1 MTEEPTPVAFNL
13 DEAIAAQKTQLQGV
27 TRRAGGTLFLASMG
41 ALLIL
46 AGLSV
51 AGVGF
56 YRFFIEKG
64 DLDFRL
70 IAATLGIGG
79 SLLLSGGLTL
89 KGIWD
94 VFQLSNVALQ
104 LDKAKAAQWFEQSEN
119 ESHVK
124 HRFIQY
130 LEAQHDN
137 PTSMSG
143 VICSVLFFF
152 MFFMLAHVLENY
164 ILYAGILAVFL
175 VIGVLAEEYGGL
187 VLSEATSCLGQE
199 TTSKHPIRN
208 RIFLLTGVGVLLT
221 CFMLGGKYQSDE
233 TKSYVTRGSQI
244 IADAEAM
251 SNPKNFSEKVK
262 AQVRSQVL
270 AYFTQKHPECVAPSH
285 EDPSVSSL
293 VDDTR
298 ASGAT
303 WATTVEKVYLSNEI
317 RIFGGK
323 HYVVLQVFVRGPCEE
338 SYYLYFPTRY
348 RGLLESAFPTKG

>member
-51 AGVGF
+51 AGVGL

-64 DLDFRL
+64 GLDFRL

-79 SLLLSGGLTL
+79 SLLFSGSLTL
-89 KGIWD
+89 KGILN
-94 VFQLSNVALQ
+94 VFRLSNVALQ
-104 LDKAKAAQWFEQSEN
+104 LDKAKAAQWFDQCEN
-119 ESHVK
+119 ESNVK

-130 LEAQHDN
+130 LEAQRDN
-137 PTSMSG
+137 LTLMSG

-152 MFFMLAHVLENY
+152 IVWTLSWMLENY
-164 ILYAGILAVFL
+164 VIYAGILAVFL
-175 VIGVLAEEYGGL
+175 VIGVLAEEYGSL
-187 VLSEATSCLGQE
+187 VLSEVTSRLGQE
-199 TTSKHPIRN
+199 TTSKNPIRN

-221 CFMLGGKYQSDE
+221 CFMLGGKYQSDK

-262 AQVRSQVL
+262 AQAL
-270 AYFTQKHPECVAPSH
+270 AYFTHNYPECVASSRR
-285 EDPSVSSL
+285 DPSVSPL
-293 VDDTR
+293 VGDT
-298 ASGAT
+298 
-303 WATTVEKVYLSNEI
+303 

-323 HYVVLQVFVRGPCEE
+323 HYVILQVFVRSHCEE
-338 SYYLYFPTRY
+338 SYNLYFPAGY
-348 RGLLESAFPTKG
+348 LGFLESAFPPK